1 MLLNVYIIKFDIPS
15 IDLIPVNRRH
25 TEVIKFTHQMARSNA
40 AHHSL
45 FYRFP
50 RLWEVLPTDVKE
62 TVIYSLSLFVNSF
75 RKHLLVPGLGDA
87 LTQTV

>member
-1 MLLNVYIIKFDIPS
+1 MLLPSAENKFDIP

-25 TEVIKFTHQMARSNA
+25 TEVVKFCHQMARSNA
-40 AHHSL
+40 AHHYL

-50 RLWEVLPTDVKE
+50 RLWEVRPADLKD
-62 TVIYSLSLFVNSF
+62 TVIYGLSLFINSL

-87 LTQTV
+87 LTHTA